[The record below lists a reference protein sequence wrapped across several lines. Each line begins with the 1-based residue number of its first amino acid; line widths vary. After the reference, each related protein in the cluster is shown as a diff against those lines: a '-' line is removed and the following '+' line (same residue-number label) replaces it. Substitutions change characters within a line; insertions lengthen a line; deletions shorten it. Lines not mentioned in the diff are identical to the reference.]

1 LVEDEVAL
9 RGLTKI
15 ILQRFG
21 YRVVEAESGL
31 AALSVWEEHGPQI
44 DLLLTDMIMP
54 DGLTGRDLAKQ
65 LLARKPGLKVIYT
78 SGYSMD
84 SEGTTFRVRDASK
97 FLQKPYQSQNL
108 AQVVR
113 DCLDGKQT

>member
-1 LVEDEVAL
+1 
-9 RGLTKI
+9 
-15 ILQRFG
+15 
-21 YRVVEAESGL
+21 
-31 AALSVWEEHGPQI
+31 
-44 DLLLTDMIMP
+44 MIMP

-84 SEGTTFRVRDASK
+84 SEGTTFRARDSSK
-97 FLQKPYQSQNL
+97 FIQKPYQSQKL